1 MSCYVVSQLFISAT
15 PGLSP
20 RPAHFARLAVRI
32 PMPALPRACNPKSAG
47 NPNPLYRPTYRIF
60 LMASDPRTARRA
72 RPRQSSTSLQGARP
86 TRAPRLADQLYEQI
100 YQRIT
105 SGQLPVDSRLPSE
118 AELCEAFGVSRPIV
132 REALSRLHADGMIET
147 LRGAGS
153 FVRLRKD
160 AELFR
165 LAPIGGLP
173 ELLRCMELRVAIE
186 GDAAYLAASRRTDED
201 LTEMK
206 AALDD
211 LQKAIDEREVG
222 HAADLRFH
230 QAIAAAS
237 HNAMFANC
245 LQALS
250 GQIFDFMRV
259 MRSLALSSSHA
270 RLRLVQSEHERIY
283 AAIAEENPDE
293 AREAMRRHIENSKAR
308 TLADTVTG

>member
-1 MSCYVVSQLFISAT
+1 
-15 PGLSP
+15 
-20 RPAHFARLAVRI
+20 
-32 PMPALPRACNPKSAG
+32 
-47 NPNPLYRPTYRIF
+47 
-60 LMASDPRTARRA
+60 MASDSRPARRA
-72 RPRQSSTSLQGARP
+72 RQPVSPLQAARP

-105 SGQLPVDSRLPSE
+105 AGQLPVDSRLPSE

-186 GDAAYLAASRRTDED
+186 GDAAYLAASRRSDDD
-201 LTEMK
+201 LAELK

-211 LQKAIDEREVG
+211 LQHAIDVREVG

-237 HNAMFANC
+237 HNALFANC

-270 RLRLVQSEHERIY
+270 RLRLVQAEHERIY
-283 AAIAEENPDE
+283 TAIVAEHPDE
-293 AREAMRRHIENSKAR
+293 AREAMRQHIENSKAR
-308 TLADTVTG
+308 TLADTVAG